1 MMDYLLLI
9 LEPHGQRETR
19 NLEQG
24 QAAYDHM
31 VEYAKNLDA
40 RGVLRGFN
48 ALHGDKSGKRVQVRD
63 GQTRTVD
70 GPFIE
75 SKEMIGGYFLVEC
88 PSLDDAVELAAIC
101 PAAAW
106 ATVEVRPVGP
116 CWE

>member
-1 MMDYLLLI
+1 MNYLLLI
-9 LEPHGQRETR
+9 LEPQGQRETR

-24 QAAYDHM
+24 QAAYERM
-31 VEYAKNLDA
+31 VEYAKDLDA
-40 RGVLRGFN
+40 RGVLRGYN
-48 ALHGDKSGKRVQVRD
+48 SLLGDQRGKRVQIRD
-63 GQTRTVD
+63 GRTRTLD

-75 SKEMIGGYFLVEC
+75 TKEMIGGYFLVEC
-88 PSLDDAVELAAIC
+88 PSLDDAVELAALC